1 MIEYRL
7 GYYAESLCGHDKGR
21 IYMIISEEGDRVGLC
36 DGIHRGP
43 ENPKMKKKKHIQ
55 MIRREESA
63 AAFQAL
69 ISSPEAGRQIR
80 EEIETFIK
88 ERKESRRM

>member
-21 IYMIISEEGDRVGLC
+21 IYMIVSEEEDRVGLC

-43 ENPKMKKKKHIQ
+43 DNPKMKKKKHIQ
-55 MIRREESA
+55 MIRREKSA
-63 AAFQAL
+63 DTFETL
-69 ISSPEAGRQIR
+69 ISSPDPGRQIR
-80 EEIETFIK
+80 KENETFIK